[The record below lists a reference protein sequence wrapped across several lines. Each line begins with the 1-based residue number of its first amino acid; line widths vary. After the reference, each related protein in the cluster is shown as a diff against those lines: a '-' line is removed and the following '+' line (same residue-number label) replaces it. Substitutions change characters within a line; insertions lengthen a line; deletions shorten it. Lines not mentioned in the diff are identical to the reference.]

1 MTIKGPVAAIVPAR
15 GGSKSIPRKNLANLG
30 GQPLITF
37 VLKAALKC
45 PEINRTICSTEDG
58 EIAELCLSY
67 GSEVSDRPVHLA
79 TDDAKVSDVLEELI
93 SEWRREK
100 VPVPEILVLM
110 QPTSPFVT
118 QQHLSDCIS
127 LLRSDSELNS
137 VQTVSRIPHN
147 QHAFNQRTVAGG
159 RVSFRFPEERRIGYN
174 KQTKPAL
181 FQFGNIVA
189 VRTTALEQGGGVFV
203 EPSGSI
209 EVDRQYAFDLDG
221 PEDLAWG
228 EYCLRSKL
236 VAL

>member
-1 MTIKGPVAAIVPAR
+1 
-15 GGSKSIPRKNLANLG
+15 
-30 GQPLITF
+30 LITF

-45 PEINRTICSTEDG
+45 PEINRTICSTEDSQ
-58 EIAELCLSY
+58 IAELCFSY
-67 GSEVSDRPVHLA
+67 GSEVSDRPVSLA

-93 SEWRREK
+93 AEWRREEA
-100 VPVPEILVLM
+100 PVPEILVLM

-118 QQHLSDCIS
+118 QEHLSDCIS

-137 VQTVSRIPHN
+137 VQTVSQIPHN

-159 RVSFRFPEERRIGYN
+159 RVSFRFPEERRVGYN
-174 KQTKPAL
+174 KQTKPTL
-181 FQFGNIVA
+181 FQFGNVVA
-189 VRTTALEQGGGVFV
+189 VRARALEQGGDVFS

-209 EVDRQYAFDLDG
+209 EIDRQYAFDLDG

-236 VAL
+236 VTL

>member
-1 MTIKGPVAAIVPAR
+1 MTIEEPVAAIVPAR
-15 GGSKSIPRKNLANLG
+15 GGSKSIPRKNLAILG

-45 PEINRTICSTEDG
+45 PEINRTICSTEDSQ
-58 EIAELCLSY
+58 IAELCFSY
-67 GSEVSDRPVHLA
+67 GSEVSDRPVSLA

-93 SEWRREK
+93 AEWRREEA
-100 VPVPEILVLM
+100 PVPEILVLM

-118 QQHLSDCIS
+118 QEHLSDCIS

-137 VQTVSRIPHN
+137 VQTVSQIPHN

-159 RVSFRFPEERRIGYN
+159 RVSFRFPEERRVGYN
-174 KQTKPAL
+174 KQTKPTL
-181 FQFGNIVA
+181 FQFGNVVA
-189 VRTTALEQGGGVFV
+189 VRARALEQGGDVFS

-209 EVDRQYAFDLDG
+209 EIDRQYAFDLDG

-236 VAL
+236 VTL